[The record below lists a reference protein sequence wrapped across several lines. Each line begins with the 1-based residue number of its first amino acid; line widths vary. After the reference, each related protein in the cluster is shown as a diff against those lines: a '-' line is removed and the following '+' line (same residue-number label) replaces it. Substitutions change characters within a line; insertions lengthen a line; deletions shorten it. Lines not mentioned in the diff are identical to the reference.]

1 MTEQINVCEIMKHLV
16 IIGAGGMGRS
26 LYNIALGCQGYGTE
40 FTIKGFLDD
49 NIHQLD
55 MYNGYPPIL
64 DTISNYVIQKDD
76 VFTCSIGEVQ
86 TKEKLCSGIIS
97 RGGEFITLIHN
108 QARVCGNVSLG
119 KGCIVAPFCLVDCDT
134 VIGDMCLL
142 QSDAVIGHDCT
153 VGKYTRIDT
162 HVTLVAG
169 TKIGSRVI
177 IHTSAVINHKV
188 VVEDDAIV
196 GACSFVIRKVKSGTT
211 VVGNPAKR
219 LME

>member
-1 MTEQINVCEIMKHLV
+1 MKNLI

-26 LYNIALGCQGYGTE
+26 LYHIAIGCNGYGTE
-40 FTIKGFLDD
+40 FCIKGFLDD
-49 NIHQLD
+49 DVHQLD
-55 MYNGYPPIL
+55 AFEGYPPIL
-64 DTISNYVIQKDD
+64 DTVWGYSIQKDD
-76 VFTCSIGEVQ
+76 VFTCSVGEVQ
-86 TKEKLCSGIIS
+86 TRYKLCTSIIE

-108 QARVCGNVSLG
+108 QARVCGNVTLG

-134 VIGDMCLL
+134 VVGDMCLL

-153 VGKYTRIDT
+153 IGSYTRIDT

-169 TKIGSRVI
+169 TRIGNRVI

-188 VVEDDAIV
+188 VVEDNAIV
-196 GACSFVIRKVKSGTT
+196 GACSFVIRKVKLGTT

>member
-1 MTEQINVCEIMKHLV
+1 MKNLI

-26 LYNIALGCQGYGTE
+26 LYNMAIGCHGYGTE
-40 FTIKGFLDD
+40 FIIKGFLDD
-49 NIHQLD
+49 DVSQLD
-55 MYNGYPPIL
+55 KFKGYPPIL
-64 DTISNYVIQKDD
+64 DTISNYVVQEDD
-76 VFTCSIGEVQ
+76 VFTCSIGEVK
-86 TKEKLCSGIIS
+86 TKFKLCSSIIK
-97 RGGEFITLIHN
+97 RGGEFITLIHE
-108 QARVCGNVSLG
+108 QARVCNNVVLG
-119 KGCIVAPFCLVDCDT
+119 KGSIVAPFCLVDCDT
-134 VIGDMCLL
+134 VVGEMCLL

-153 VGKYTRIDT
+153 IGSYTRIDT

-169 TKIGSRVI
+169 TVIGDRVT

-188 VVEDDAIV
+188 KVDDEAIV